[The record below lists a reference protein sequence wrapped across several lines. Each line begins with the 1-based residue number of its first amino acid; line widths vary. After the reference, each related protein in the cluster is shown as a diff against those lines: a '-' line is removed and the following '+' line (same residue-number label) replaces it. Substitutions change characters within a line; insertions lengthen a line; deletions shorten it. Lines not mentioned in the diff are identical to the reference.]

1 MSIGLTTVVLFAVFG
16 ILLFL
21 SCPISVSIVIAS
33 IVFFCHCRILSFMG
47 SDHLYHHA
55 EDEQRCRKLLPSCH
69 SSVYPGWK
77 HHE

>member
-16 ILLFL
+16 ILLFFKL
-21 SCPISVSIVIAS
+21 SDFRKYCYCIY
-33 IVFFCHCRILSFMG
+33 CHCRILSFMG

>member
-21 SCPISVSIVIAS
+21 SCPISVSIIIAS
-33 IVFFCHCRILSFMG
+33 IVTAIS
-47 SDHLYHHA
+47 SLYHHA

>member
-21 SCPISVSIVIAS
+21 SCPISVSIIIAS
-33 IVFFCHCRILSFMG
+33 IG

>member
-1 MSIGLTTVVLFAVFG
+1 MSIGLVCSFRNFAVFK
-16 ILLFL
+16 L
-21 SCPISVSIVIAS
+21 SDFCKYYYCIY
-33 IVFFCHCRILSFMG
+33 CHCHILSFMG

>member
-21 SCPISVSIVIAS
+21 SCPISVSIIIAS
-33 IVFFCHCRILSFMG
+33 IVTAISSLSW
-47 SDHLYHHA
+47 DHLYHHA

>member
-21 SCPISVSIVIAS
+21 SCPISVSIIIAS
-33 IVFFCHCRILSFMG
+33 IVTAISSFMG